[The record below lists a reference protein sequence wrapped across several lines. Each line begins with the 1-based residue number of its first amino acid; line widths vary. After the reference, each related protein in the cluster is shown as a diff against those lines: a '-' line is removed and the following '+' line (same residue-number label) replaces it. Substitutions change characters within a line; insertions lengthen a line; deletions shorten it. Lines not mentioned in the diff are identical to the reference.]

1 MLFFSI
7 KQAFLFLIPVFMTGA
22 CALMVQSF
30 PVRAVR
36 EFIASAC
43 GGVLYELLGVLHRQC
58 GKRR

>member
-1 MLFFSI
+1 MI
-7 KQAFLFLIPVFMTGA
+7 
-22 CALMVQSF
+22 QSF

-43 GGVLYELLGVLHRQC
+43 GGVLYELLGVQHRRC